1 MAVFVGAMHATD
13 LFYSTYAVDNVL
25 QLCRPRGSI
34 AVMQAVLSVTVM
46 LVDLSVAIMEVT
58 VSVAIMRLELSTAL
72 MQVTVSS
79 NNFIFLSL
87 TDTHIS

>member
-1 MAVFVGAMHATD
+1 
-13 LFYSTYAVDNVL
+13 
-25 QLCRPRGSI
+25 
-34 AVMQAVLSVTVM
+34 MQAVLSVTVM

-58 VSVAIMRLELSTAL
+58 VAVMRLELSTAL